1 MATIKV
7 TKKEY
12 EFLTDI
18 MNSDYSSDGYG
29 FNDYITDYD
38 YDMKV
43 VRGLIPS
50 LVEKGIIHY
59 NEDSGVSDCKGKTMA
74 GVYVEDKYQDI
85 DNHKLINLE
94 VA

>member
-1 MATIKV
+1 MKV

-18 MNSDYSSDGYG
+18 MNSDYSSDGHG
-29 FNDYITDYD
+29 FNDYITEHD

-50 LVEKGIIHY
+50 LVEKGIIVY
-59 NEDSGVSDCKGKTMA
+59 NEDTSSVDCEGNTMA
-74 GVYVEDKYQDI
+74 GAYVEDKYQDI